1 MHLSLLSLLTVVPYV
16 LAVRLKFD
24 ARKTGPAPSTVVS
37 DLGSKASDDSFGF
50 ENVNSI
56 LGADIYVASLS
67 VDGKDFEV
75 CLILLTF
82 TSVF

>member
-1 MHLSLLSLLTVVPYV
+1 MPLSLFSLLVLLPYA
-16 LAVRLKFD
+16 LAVRLDFES
-24 ARKTGPAPSTVVS
+24 RKAGVAPSIVS
-37 DLGSKASDDSFGF
+37 DTGSKASDDSFGF

-82 TSVF
+82 TSLF